1 MMIKNFPPQ
10 RLVAQ
15 MALQEVLL
23 NFQKKRPKFQ
33 GIVNFYL
40 ILITQK
46 SRKRAHFMR

>member
-1 MMIKNFPPQ
+1 MIKNFPPQ

-15 MALQEVLL
+15 TALQEVLL
-23 NFQKKRPKFQ
+23 NFQKKRSKFQ

-40 ILITQK
+40 IPTTQK